1 MGKRFKMLL
10 SPSPNLQLVH
20 YRIFYFAPLPSGCLS
35 LHRPPDKRRGFLG
48 RHQHDSHN
56 WCHPQHLSSLS
67 HHDQREKNDDQHLH
81 DVAAGEVPNLF
92 PADEKAE
99 ILERVQN
106 TAREEG
112 R

>member
-1 MGKRFKMLL
+1 MISMSTMVISIR
-10 SPSPNLQLVH
+10 V
-20 YRIFYFAPLPSGCLS
+20 
-35 LHRPPDKRRGFLG
+35 
-48 RHQHDSHN
+48 
-56 WCHPQHLSSLS
+56 
-67 HHDQREKNDDQHLH
+67 

>member
-20 YRIFYFAPLPSGCLS
+20 YRNFYVAPLRQVVFLFTDLQIKDEAFLEDISMILTTGATLS
-35 LHRPPDKRRGFLG
+35 IY
-48 RHQHDSHN
+48 
-56 WCHPQHLSSLS
+56 
-67 HHDQREKNDDQHLH
+67 HHDQRENNDDQHLH